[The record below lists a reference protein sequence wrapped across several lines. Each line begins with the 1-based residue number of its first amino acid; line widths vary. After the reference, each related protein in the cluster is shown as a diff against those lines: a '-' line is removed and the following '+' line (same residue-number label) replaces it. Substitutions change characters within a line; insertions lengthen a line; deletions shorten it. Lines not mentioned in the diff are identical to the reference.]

1 MTKYIVEQH
10 IHTWWATDPNIQ
22 TEMDLFQIWWQW
34 INSIIS
40 YAKLQYSCDK
50 VIYNNY
56 YTSSFS
62 YAFFEEIQ
70 SLCLYLSLLP
80 SLPSSP
86 LARGVIRRSVWDNSC
101 IPRCTCNNLIGQ
113 VSPAKHLSLMT
124 GRHEIHCHYC
134 PCHFAAFCPV
144 VEFLSLQWVFYLQEA
159 RIIAEEEGGRGFKG
173 GGWASTQLG
182 DMTLGALCSL
192 LMACALILR
201 FVLHIIIVSIVMII
215 RL

>member
-10 IHTWWATDPNIQ
+10 IHTRWATDPNIQ

-86 LARGVIRRSVWDNSC
+86 LARGVIRRSAWDNNC
-101 IPRCTCNNLIGQ
+101 VPRCTCNNLIGQ
-113 VSPAKHLSLMT
+113 VSPAKHLSL
-124 GRHEIHCHYC
+124 
-134 PCHFAAFCPV
+134 
-144 VEFLSLQWVFYLQEA
+144 SW
-159 RIIAEEEGGRGFKG
+159 
-173 GGWASTQLG
+173 LG
-182 DMTLGALCSL
+182 DMMSL
-192 LMACALILR
+192 LSLSFCSILSSR
-201 FVLHIIIVSIVMII
+201 GVPLTPVSFVPPGGADYSGGGGTGL
-215 RL
+215 